1 MVQFISFNLLLWGLI
16 VFYPAHLIYGVY
28 YTLGSLVIALYT
40 SYLLT
45 IPIHKLYLKILKIS
59 DKKNNLDID
68 LLSDDLTEEQ
78 VGEFSILES
87 GLNRLQ
93 KKLKKRKDQLLRER
107 EEMQAFMSSVQ
118 EGLINVS
125 LDEKVIFF
133 NSRFATLFL
142 DSDKMQIDQLK
153 LTDIFRTPEVYD
165 SFKKV
170 FETGLTQKTTMN
182 MDTKLDLYP
191 RNFLVSLTPLR
202 KAKTNEIYGAIG
214 VFHDITDLK
223 KLEKVRIDFVANASH
238 ELRSPLTSVKG
249 YVDTL
254 KDDFKRGQLQQA
266 EGFLDIVSRNVNRLI
281 ELVNDLLTLSSLES
295 SGQLTLSKINPLQ
308 ISDLVVSDLSL
319 QAKEKSQFILIKNNA
334 HDFMADSVKV
344 EQVLRNLILNAI
356 KYIPA
361 QKTIQILWENDEY
374 DNTIL
379 RVIDNGPGIPPEHHE
394 RLFERFYRI
403 DKGRSRDQGGTGL
416 GLAIVK
422 HIMLSHNGSVQ
433 LKSQLGSGA
442 EFICTFPSLDRQ

>member
-1 MVQFISFNLLLWGLI
+1 MLWGLI
-16 VFYPAHLIYGVY
+16 VFYPAHLIYGLY
-28 YTLGSLVIALYT
+28 YSLGSLVISLYT

-45 IPIHKLYLKILKIS
+45 IPIHKLYLKILKIT
-59 DKKNNLDID
+59 DKKNNQDID

-78 VGEFSILES
+78 VGEFSILET

-142 DSDKMQIDQLK
+142 DSDKMQLDQLK

-165 SFKKV
+165 AFKKV
-170 FETGLTQKTTMN
+170 FETGLTQKTTMK
-182 MDTKLDLYP
+182 MDTKLDLHP

-202 KAKTNEIYGAIG
+202 KAKTNEIYGVIG

-223 KLEKVRIDFVANASH
+223 KLEQVRIDFVANASH

-254 KDDFKRGQLQQA
+254 KDDFKSGQLQQA
-266 EGFLDIVSRNVNRLI
+266 ESFLEIVSRNVNRLI

-295 SGQLTLSKINPLQ
+295 SGQITLSKINPLQ

-319 QAKEKSQFILIKNNA
+319 QAKEKSQVIMIKNNA
-334 HDFMADSVKV
+334 HDFKADSVKV

-361 QKTIQILWENDEY
+361 QKTIEIIWENDEL

-379 RVIDNGPGIPPEHHE
+379 HVVDNGPGIPQEHHE

-422 HIMLSHNGSVQ
+422 HIMLSHNGTVQ
-433 LKSQLGSGA
+433 LKSQLGVGS
-442 EFICTFPSLDRQ
+442 EFICTFPPVDR